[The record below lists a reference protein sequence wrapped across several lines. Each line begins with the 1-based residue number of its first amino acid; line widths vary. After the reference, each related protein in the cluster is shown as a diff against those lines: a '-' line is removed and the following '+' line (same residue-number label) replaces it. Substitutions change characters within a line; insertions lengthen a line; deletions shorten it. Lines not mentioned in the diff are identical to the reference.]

1 MCKNEGAGNAT
12 LLSKVVLL
20 CRLDYKLEVM
30 KNGQIMETREVSGR
44 GSFTFGRTPGSD
56 FVLEHP
62 SASRLHAVL
71 QYRGADGQAFL
82 YDAGS
87 AHGTFLNKKQIAAKT
102 HVPLRCATCSPCA
115 DKSRW
120 RSAVHAVQSADC
132 QASLQVPIQPCPHAQ
147 PCLLSYLAAAEC
159 RLVCTSGTCLW
170 WVGSASSLA

>member
-1 MCKNEGAGNAT
+1 MLSRS
-12 LLSKVVLL
+12 LLPR
-20 CRLDYKLEVM
+20 RLDYKLEVM

-44 GSFTFGRTPGSD
+44 DSFTFGRTPGSD

-102 HVPLRCATCSPCA
+102 HVPLRCHFC
-115 DKSRW
+115 
-120 RSAVHAVQSADC
+120 
-132 QASLQVPIQPCPHAQ
+132 IPHA
-147 PCLLSYLAAAEC
+147 A
-159 RLVCTSGTCLW
+159 
-170 WVGSASSLA
+170 